1 MTTARP
7 RIAAQ
12 LAAELIDA
20 APGRVRKRIDANPAA
35 AEDWTWRLG
44 EGRWEIVAGEETVTL
59 RPSRAG
65 ELHRL
70 EELSCSC
77 LLSPKC
83 FHLLACITTLAYAD
97 TTNPPATADEPAAG
111 SSAEAEPLGE
121 ASGEAALPAGTGSEA
136 TTPLEGAEQG
146 DAQVTAAMRVAAE
159 QTLQTLERLLVV
171 GCRSAGVMV
180 QSALLR
186 AGHGC
191 RAEGLV
197 NLAHAVVRIVEGI
210 QRLRAQDEH
219 TDSQQLQQDVS
230 EAVRLAIELAR
241 APQVPVARLGQV
253 RRRFDPI
260 AISRLV
266 GIVAEPIWTLS
277 GYAGVCIHLRANDGR
292 LYQISD
298 ARPGDV
304 ALVQQAYAGGID
316 LGGTAVPASRLS
328 RSLIAVQNLTASA
341 DGRLSKGTRTRWAI
355 QQNPAS
361 VADDGFALPLRDQLE
376 AVFGEL
382 PGEGAEPRGGW
393 DLIAVEGMVL
403 GAQGATVLLQCDA
416 AARPLRLGVAIDD
429 ERLHFRRNLQW
440 LARCPGL
447 RLRVYGRVR
456 PEISG
461 RIDPLTIVPLLPDKL
476 PAESAERLDD
486 IGPQLELPAAWEQRC
501 HLGLD
506 ELQRH
511 YFTASE
517 RFAEE
522 VVLPADEQAAGQG
535 GADADV
541 ALTAALERQL
551 TALVLGG
558 RNCVPPIT
566 SAAHRRQRERLLARY
581 QSTAARLL
589 ETLAASSAR
598 GEAAVATASTALPLT
613 IVFAAMQR
621 YCDSAKQSGQ
631 RDRWLQWLDADERS

>member
-1 MTTARP
+1 MTTVRP

-12 LAAELIDA
+12 LAAALIDA

-35 AEDWTWRLG
+35 AEDWAWQFH

-59 RPSRAG
+59 RPSPAG
-65 ELHRL
+65 ELHL
-70 EELSCSC
+70 VEEISCSC

-83 FHLLACITTLAYAD
+83 FHLLACITTLAFAD
-97 TTNPPATADEPAAG
+97 TAGPPATSDELAAG
-111 SSAEAEPLGE
+111 MTAKAEPTDG
-121 ASGEAALPAGTGSEA
+121 ASGDAAVAAGTGAE
-136 TTPLEGAEQG
+136 TPSQPEVAEQG
-146 DAQVTAAMRVAAE
+146 DVQMTAAMRAAAA
-159 QTLQTLERLLVV
+159 QTLQTLEQLLVV
-171 GCRSAGVMV
+171 GCRSAGVML

-191 RAEGLV
+191 RADGLV

-210 QRLRAQDEH
+210 QRLRALDEH
-219 TDSQQLQQDVS
+219 TDSQQLHQDVS
-230 EAVRLAIELAR
+230 EAIGLAIDLTR
-241 APQVPVARLGQV
+241 AERVPSARLGQV

-277 GYAGVCIHLRANDGR
+277 GYAGVCIHLRANDGQ

-298 ARPGDV
+298 ARPGEV
-304 ALVQQAYAGGID
+304 ALVQQAYSGGID
-316 LGGTAVPASRLS
+316 LGGTPVPASRLS
-328 RSLIAVQNLTASA
+328 RSAIAVQNLTAAA
-341 DGRLSKGTRTRWAI
+341 DGRLGKGTRTRWAI
-355 QQNPAS
+355 QQVPAA
-361 VADDGFALPLRDQLE
+361 VADDGFARPLRDQLE
-376 AVFGEL
+376 SVFSLL
-382 PGEGAEPRGGW
+382 PGGGAEPRGGW
-393 DLIAVEGMVL
+393 DLVAVEGTVL
-403 GAQGATVLLQCDA
+403 GAQGATVLLQCDE

-456 PEISG
+456 PEIAG
-461 RIDPLTIVPLLPDKL
+461 RLDPLTIVPLLPDTL
-476 PAESAERLDD
+476 PGETAERPEDT
-486 IGPQLELPAAWEQRC
+486 GPQLVLPTAWEQRC

-511 YFTASE
+511 YFTASD

-522 VVLPADEQAAGQG
+522 MVLPADEQAAGQG
-535 GADADV
+535 GADTDV

-558 RNCVPPIT
+558 RSCVPAIA

-589 ETLAASSAR
+589 EMLTTSSAR
-598 GEAAVATASTALPLT
+598 GEAAIATASTTLPLT
-613 IVFAAMQR
+613 VVFAAMQR

-631 RDRWLQWLDADERS
+631 RDRWLQWLEADELP